1 MKYLRQFNESKSEW
15 DSYVTDLHNQYIKEC
30 EPYEEEIT
38 DEEINGVFNELQ
50 SQIDDSE
57 DIEIYEVYYQ
67 YDNSTASR
75 NPPVFHGLV
84 KAMCPIEAIIKMSI
98 LSKNP
103 DIFSTSCSAYTIE
116 EEDIQSHINSIKN
129 QLKKWETIY

>member
-38 DEEINGVFNELQ
+38 DEEINDVFNELQ

-57 DIEIYEVYYQ
+57 DIEIYEVYYH
-67 YDNSTASR
+67 YTK
-75 NPPVFHGLV
+75 PPIFGGLV